1 MTALT
6 APIPHKNIS
15 ALSTYLEP
23 LASLLND
30 PLVSEISINE
40 PYWVQV
46 EKAGQTTEAS
56 LPELTDYWLDGLA
69 GLIADYADQRLSEEE
84 PLLSASLPAGHRIQV
99 VLPPSCEPG
108 KVIMSIRKQV
118 IRHLT
123 LAEYEANGAF
133 DQVKPRF
140 IKSHRS
146 ELGLSEDDQALAD
159 LFQQKKYFD
168 FLKAAIVAKK
178 NILVSGGT
186 STGKTTFLNACL
198 KEIPSDERIITLE
211 DVREV
216 DIQHRNKVHLLASKG
231 GQGRSKVTMSQLV
244 EVCLRLRPDRI
255 IMGEMRGAEAAD
267 FLNATATGH
276 DGSIASI
283 HASHPA
289 MAFMRLVHMVK
300 LNPGMNMSR
309 EDILEDLHTIIDVV
323 VQIQR
328 VRIGDPISGYRYE
341 RRISEIYSA
350 FNPKG

>member
-1 MTALT
+1 MTDNAAVNSHSPTHKNTTALM
-6 APIPHKNIS
+6 S
-15 ALSTYLEP
+15 YLLP
-23 LASLLND
+23 LADLLND
-30 PLVSEISINE
+30 GLVSEISINE
-40 PYWVQV
+40 PCWAYV
-46 EKAGQTTEAS
+46 ERGGEITPVNIPA
-56 LPELTDYWLDGLA
+56 LTHYWLVGLA
-69 GLIADYADQRLSEEE
+69 KLIARDSEQRLSDAE

-99 VLPPSCEPG
+99 VLPPACEQG

-118 IRHLT
+118 TRNLSLT
-123 LAEYEANGAF
+123 DYEASGTF
-133 DQVKPRF
+133 SEVKPRY
-140 IKSHRS
+140 IPSHRTNMA
-146 ELGLSEDDQALAD
+146 LDDEGQALAD
-159 LFQQKKYFD
+159 LFNQKNYLA
-168 FLKAAIVAKK
+168 FLKAAIAAKK

-198 KEIPSDERIITLE
+198 KEIPDDERIITLE

-216 DIQHRNKVHLLASKG
+216 VIAHDNKVHLLASKG
-231 GQGRSKVTMSQLV
+231 GQGKSKVNMSQLV

-309 EDILEDLHTIIDVV
+309 DDILEDLHTIIDIV
-323 VQIQR
+323 VQIKR
-328 VRIGDPISGYRYE
+328 VRVGNHYE

-350 FNPKG
+350 FNSGP